1 MRASRSNHIAAFL
14 FFCNFASGNRLKSLT
29 MLTNDI
35 DLALR
40 EATALKEKNQIFL
53 VADEHTHTM
62 CLPTIQ
68 QTLALPEE
76 QILVLPAGE
85 ETKDLATVQEIW
97 DFLIA
102 RKATRHSILLILGGG
117 VLTDMAGFAAA
128 TFKRGL
134 PFVNIPTTL
143 LGAVDAA
150 TGGKTGIDYKGLK
163 NEIGLFILPAQTII
177 YPPFLKTL
185 PTNQFL
191 SGYAEMLKHALIA
204 SPLELSQLLT
214 FDLNN
219 IDQEVLAQLLS
230 RSIDIKN
237 YIVEQ
242 DPQEEGLRKTLNF
255 GHTIGHALES
265 FSFHTDHP
273 LLHGYAV
280 LYGMIGE
287 LYLSVKL
294 LGFPEK
300 YLSQIVAIMR
310 EYYGKPTGSCKD
322 YDELIG
328 LMQHDKKNIT
338 PEEISFTLLRNVGDC
353 RLNQH
358 TSTED
363 IKEALDFLFNL

>member
-1 MRASRSNHIAAFL
+1 
-14 FFCNFASGNRLKSLT
+14 

-35 DLALR
+35 DLSLR
-40 EATALKEKNQIFL
+40 EATAEREKGQIFL
-53 VADEHTHTM
+53 IADEHTQAM

-68 QTLALPEE
+68 KTLALPEA
-76 QILVLPAGE
+76 QILVLPSGE
-85 ETKDLATVQEIW
+85 KNKNLATVEKIW

-128 TFKRGL
+128 TFKRGIS
-134 PFVNIPTTL
+134 FVNIPTTL

-150 TGGKTGIDYKGLK
+150 TGGKTGIDYKDLK
-163 NEIGLFILPAQTII
+163 NEIGLFSQPTETIV
-177 YPPFLKTL
+177 YPPFLRTL
-185 PTNQFL
+185 PHDQFL

-204 SPLELSQLLT
+204 SPLELAQLT
-214 FDLNN
+214 AFDLDS
-219 IDQEVLAQLLS
+219 IDEDTLSRLLS

-255 GHTIGHALES
+255 GHTIGHSLES

-322 YDELIG
+322 YDELIR
-328 LMQHDKKNIT
+328 LMRHDKKNVV
-338 PEEISFTLLRNVGDC
+338 PGEISFTLLRNAGDC

-358 TSTED
+358 ADTED